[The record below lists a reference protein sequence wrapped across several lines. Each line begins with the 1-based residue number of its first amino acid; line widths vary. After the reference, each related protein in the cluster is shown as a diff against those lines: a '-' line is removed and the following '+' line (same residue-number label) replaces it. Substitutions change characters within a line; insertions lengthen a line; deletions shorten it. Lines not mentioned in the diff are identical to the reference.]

1 MGVSVNWDRDDL
13 RRTVVAIE
21 TALAAGGYKFEQGKA
36 VAVYDEQL
44 SKEKQSSGAANG
56 TIQTNGHGKL

>member
-13 RRTVVAIE
+13 RRTVAAIE
-21 TALAAGGYKFEQGKA
+21 IALAAGGYKFEQGKA

-44 SKEKQSSGAANG
+44 GKEKHANGAANG
-56 TIQTNGHGKL
+56 TSHTNGHGKL